1 MGKLG
6 EKNKEENRG
15 EKMKWR
21 NLISVLKQSR
31 STVTKIEREARAADR
46 SIDRLSIG
54 KSIDLVDGEGVGPE
68 TDQHIDRFP
77 APAEIL
83 QQGREAETGECEF
96 ALLAFT
102 SQPALALG
110 LAPLQG

>member
-1 MGKLG
+1 
-6 EKNKEENRG
+6 
-15 EKMKWR
+15 MKWR

-54 KSIDLVDGEGVGPE
+54 KSVDLADGKGVEPE

-83 QQGREAETGECEF
+83 QQEREAETGECEL